1 MNIFFLFLITFSNAK
16 GFPSEP
22 EENDDIYDLLLSPEN
37 STLDI
42 KSEHEDSAF
51 NVDKIQEELREQ
63 KTVFNKMM
71 SNIQAEMTAM
81 KACLLRNEE
90 NIAESISACTAAL
103 EYSIQKAVIWATPQE
118 EEDTGISDQEIES
131 EPEEMED
138 VGPPRILSVSA
149 TGRARKMWSYCFGD
163 FTLTEEQHNDRPVY
177 RNSVGKYLYSME
189 IGAWAVSGKVGHSQ
203 PTLRSTTPALHPA
216 FCQYWEYRDR
226 DDDWKYKPGDI
237 YVVDISDPGKSQE
250 GHFIMT
256 ALLFV
261 FDPD

>member
-22 EENDDIYDLLLSPEN
+22 EENDDIYDLLSPEN

-42 KSEHEDSAF
+42 KSEHEDSV
-51 NVDKIQEELREQ
+51 NVDKIQGELREQ
-63 KTVFNKMM
+63 KTVVNKMI

-90 NIAESISACTAAL
+90 NIAESISVCTAAL

-131 EPEEMED
+131 EPVDIED
-138 VGPPRILSVSA
+138 MGPPRILSVNA
-149 TGRARKMWSYCFGD
+149 TGVARVWSWCMGNYS
-163 FTLTEEQHNDRPVY
+163 LTKEQHNNRPVY
-177 RNSVGKYLYSME
+177 RNSQRHHLYILDSGVWAVDGWVGNSQPLYRSTDQAPSPALCQSWEYKYL
-189 IGAWAVSGKVGHSQ
+189 
-203 PTLRSTTPALHPA
+203 
-216 FCQYWEYRDR
+216 DR
-226 DDDWKYKPGDI
+226 DDGWKYKPGDI
-237 YVVDISDPGKSQE
+237 TVVDISDPGESQE